1 MEVIVSAVGRPDRI
15 QLNTNLLDGGIA
27 LAIVGLFL
35 LAVGTV
41 LGSSAFWYAARR
53 WLHSLE
59 KAPSETFKTVL
70 GQLGGAA
77 SAGAKAASEAGAK
90 AWNEGTAAA

>member
-1 MEVIVSAVGRPDRI
+1 MVTGNNQRRVQVNE
-15 QLNTNLLDGGIA
+15 NLLDGGIA

-41 LGSSAFWYAARR
+41 LGASAFWFAGRR
-53 WLHSLE
+53 WLRTLDQ
-59 KAPSETFKTVL
+59 APSATIKVTL
-70 GQLGGAA
+70 AQLRNAA

-90 AWNEGTAAA
+90 AWNEGTAAP